1 MQPDH
6 IVSYNTTLTC
16 SIASAFNSDKA
27 QETLFKHF
35 KSAYLAQVL
44 MCLLY
49 LLVIKKIQGWSSLGT
64 YKDYLHVRKVLYHN
78 FLTLR

>member
-35 KSAYLAQVL
+35 KSAYLAQVPDAFVVFTGYQKNTRVVKFGNL
-44 MCLLY
+44 
-49 LLVIKKIQGWSSLGT
+49 
-64 YKDYLHVRKVLYHN
+64 
-78 FLTLR
+78 